1 MLMEELFERL
11 RKFQG
16 LLMERVAIEKEIR
29 ELPKSIAAQEEV
41 LTRARKSY
49 GERSQRLQEAQAR
62 VGQLRAEL
70 ADVVQHKE
78 KSEQQMD
85 TISNPREFEA
95 LNKEITEAGL
105 KEDQLRKDLKR
116 EEENLHEAESEVL
129 ASETLIASQ
138 ESEVEEKR
146 ARIKN
151 DEASM
156 KARVGELKGLET
168 ETTTDIDSEV
178 VFKFERIIKSKQ
190 GIGIVPV
197 KGVVCSGCSMILP
210 AQFVNEVRQSD
221 KIVFC
226 PYCSRVLFYQDSDGT
241 QEDMIVDI
249 ESGSLADLDDFGDDS
264 DDDGYDADNDMD
276 GDSDKDG
283 IGESED

>member
-11 RKFQG
+11 RTFQE
-16 LLMERVAIEKEIR
+16 LLMERVAIEKEVR

-49 GERSQRLQEAQAR
+49 GDRSVRLEETQSR

-70 ADVVQHKE
+70 ADVVAHKD

-85 TISNPREFEA
+85 SITNPREFEA

-116 EEENLHEAESEVL
+116 EEENLREAEVEVK
-129 ASETLIASQ
+129 ASETLISSQ
-138 ESEVEEKR
+138 EAEIAEKR
-146 ARIKN
+146 ERITN
-151 DEASM
+151 EAASM
-156 KARVGELKGLET
+156 SAKIEELKTNEA
-168 ETTTDIDSEV
+168 ETTSDIDPEV

-190 GIGIVPV
+190 GVGIVPV

-226 PYCSRVLFYQDSDGT
+226 PYCSRVLFYQDGGES

-249 ESGSLADLDDFGDDS
+249 ESGSLADLDDFGDESDEEYDDDS
-264 DDDGYDADNDMD
+264 DDDSGKDSMS
-276 GDSDKDG
+276 DSDD
-283 IGESED
+283 

>member
-11 RKFQG
+11 RRFQE
-16 LLMERVAIEKEIR
+16 LLLERVAIEQEVR
-29 ELPKSIAAQEEV
+29 ELPKSIVAQEEV
-41 LTRARKSY
+41 LARARKSY
-49 GERSQRLQEAQAR
+49 GDRSQRLEETQGR

-70 ADVVQHKE
+70 AEVVQHKE
-78 KSEQQMD
+78 HSEQQMD
-85 TISNPREFEA
+85 SISNPREFEA

-116 EEENLHEAESEVL
+116 EEENLR
-129 ASETLIASQ
+129 
-138 ESEVEEKR
+138 EVEEEVRQGQTLIESQEAEISEKR
-146 ARIKN
+146 TRISN

-156 KARVGELKGLET
+156 RERIKELRT
-168 ETTTDIDSEV
+168 EESGTTSEIDPEV

-190 GIGIVPV
+190 GVGIVPV

-226 PYCSRVLFYQDSDGT
+226 PYCSRVLFF
-241 QEDMIVDI
+241 QEGDEAQEAMIVDI
-249 ESGSLADLDDFGDDS
+249 ESGSLADLDDFGEDGE
-264 DDDGYDADNDMD
+264 DDGYDGDGDMD
-276 GDSDKDG
+276 GDSDKEGMSDA
-283 IGESED
+283 ED

>member
-1 MLMEELFERL
+1 MLMEELFDRL

-49 GERSQRLQEAQAR
+49 GERSLRLEEAQAR

-116 EEENLHEAESEVL
+116 EDENLHEAESEVL
-129 ASETLIASQ
+129 ASETLISSQ
-138 ESEVEEKR
+138 ETEVTEKR
-146 ARIKN
+146 TRIKN
-151 DEASM
+151 DESSM
-156 KARVGELKGLET
+156 KARVSELKTLET

-190 GIGIVPV
+190 GVGIVPV

-249 ESGSLADLDDFGDDS
+249 ESGSLADLDDFGEDS
-264 DDDGYDADNDMD
+264 EDDGYDAENDMD

-283 IGESED
+283 IGDSDD

>member
-11 RKFQG
+11 RTFQE
-16 LLMERVAIEKEIR
+16 LLLERVAIEKEVR

-41 LTRARKSY
+41 LARARKSY
-49 GERSQRLQEAQAR
+49 GDRSQRLSDSQAK

-70 ADVVQHKE
+70 ADVVAHKD

-85 TISNPREFEA
+85 QISNPREFEA

-116 EEENLHEAESEVL
+116 EDENLKEAEVEVL
-129 ASETLIASQ
+129 SSETLIKSQ
-138 ESEVEEKR
+138 EEEINAKR
-146 ARIKN
+146 TRIKN
-151 DEASM
+151 EEESM
-156 KARVGELKGLET
+156 KNRVEELKNKET
-168 ETTTDIDSEV
+168 EITSDIDAEV

-197 KGVVCSGCSMILP
+197 RGVVCSGCSMILP

-226 PYCSRVLFYQDSDGT
+226 PYCSRVLFFQESDESH
-241 QEDMIVDI
+241 EDMIVDI

-264 DDDGYDADNDMD
+264 DDDYDPDGDMD
-276 GDSDKDG
+276 GDSDKDSMG
-283 IGESED
+283 DSDD

>member
-11 RKFQG
+11 RKFQE
-16 LLMERVAIEKEIR
+16 LLMERVAIEKDIR

-41 LTRARKSY
+41 LTRARKSFTD
-49 GERSQRLQEAQAR
+49 RSVRFEEAHAR
-62 VGQLRAEL
+62 TGQLRAEL
-70 ADVVQHKE
+70 AEVVMHKE

-85 TISNPREFEA
+85 SISNPREFEA

-116 EEENLHEAESEVL
+116 EDENLREAEIEVQS
-129 ASETLIASQ
+129 SETLIKSQ
-138 ESEVEEKR
+138 EEEINEKR
-146 ARIKN
+146 TRILN

-156 KARVGELKGLET
+156 KSRVVELKGQESS
-168 ETTTDIDSEV
+168 TTTDIDPEV

-190 GIGIVPV
+190 GVGIVPV

-226 PYCSRVLFYQDSDGT
+226 PYCSRVLYYQEGDES

-249 ESGSLADLDDFGDDS
+249 ESGSLADLDDYGEDS
-264 DDDGYDADNDMD
+264 EDDGYDSDNDMESD
-276 GDSDKDG
+276 SEKDSMGDS
-283 IGESED
+283 ED

>member
-11 RKFQG
+11 RTFQE
-16 LLMERVAIEKEIR
+16 LLMERVAIEKEVR

-49 GERSQRLQEAQAR
+49 GDRSLRLEETQSR

-70 ADVVQHKE
+70 ADVVAHKD

-85 TISNPREFEA
+85 SITNPREFEA

-116 EEENLHEAESEVL
+116 EEENLREAEGEVL
-129 ASETLIASQ
+129 ASETLISSQ
-138 ESEVEEKR
+138 ESEIAEKR
-146 ARIKN
+146 ERITN
-151 DEASM
+151 EAASM
-156 KARVGELKGLET
+156 SAKVEGLKRKES
-168 ETTTDIDSEV
+168 ETTADIDPEV

-190 GIGIVPV
+190 GVGIVPV

-226 PYCSRVLFYQDSDGT
+226 PYCSRVLFYQEGDEA

-249 ESGSLADLDDFGDDS
+249 ESGSLADLDDFSDDSDEEYDDDS
-264 DDDGYDADNDMD
+264 DDESVKDSMS
-276 GDSDKDG
+276 DSDD
-283 IGESED
+283 